1 MIDTQTFERENGIP
15 LFTLT
20 EIESAFKAIVDAKI
34 KNKRQKISLIG
45 YEPFYD
51 PKKFSMLPIGLDGVT
66 TAHVYKSEEAKE
78 EFLFEIYRLVN
89 LCEKNRPKVP
99 KLNFKKFKVL
109 DIETKPGKSRKIAIP
124 CLRDQVVV
132 RCILNRLNAIG
143 IVDEANK
150 PNQNIPNLTKAIK
163 NLMDENPSCTIIR
176 SDIKNFYPSVDTN
189 LLVTLLQDS
198 HGEVIGERLMALIK
212 KALIDNKSKNDYTGL
227 PVGMGTSVL
236 FANYYI
242 SQLGLTNFYEGVKVI
257 RYEDDVLMFLN
268 EGIDPENVKVK
279 LDEKLATFRLERNI
293 EKTEIKPCMSPFVF
307 LGVSYE
313 NGQVSISEE
322 RNKKWISDVNK
333 DVQDEIK
340 NFRFLELVDP
350 KVNIP
355 TKKEIIKTIWKAH
368 MFGNRSYFH
377 QHYLKIK
384 AINENGK

>member
-1 MIDTQTFERENGIP
+1 MIDTQAFENENGIP

-66 TAHVYKSEEAKE
+66 TAHIYKSEEAKE

-89 LCEKNRPKVP
+89 LCEKNRPNVP

-150 PNQNIPNLTKAIK
+150 PNQNIPSLTKSIK
-163 NLMDENPSCTIIR
+163 NLIDENPSCTIIR

-189 LLVTLLQDS
+189 LLIALLQDS

-242 SQLGLTNFYEGVKVI
+242 SQLGLTNFYEGVRVI

-268 EGIDPENVKVK
+268 EGIDPEDVKSK
-279 LDEKLATFRLERNI
+279 LDQKLATFRLERNI

-322 RNKKWISDVNK
+322 RKKKWISDVNK
-333 DVQDEIK
+333 DIQDEIK

-355 TKKEIIKTIWKAH
+355 TKKEIIKTIWKSH
-368 MFGNRSYFH
+368 MFGKRSYFH
-377 QHYLKIK
+377 QHLLKIK
-384 AINENGK
+384 AIAEA

>member
-1 MIDTQTFERENGIP
+1 MIDTQAFELENGAP
-15 LFTLT
+15 LFTFN
-20 EIESAFKAIVDAKI
+20 EIESALKGLVDSKL
-34 KNKRQKISLIG
+34 KNKRQKISMLG

-66 TAHVYKSEEAKE
+66 TPHIYKSDEAKE
-78 EFLFEIYRLVN
+78 EFLYEIYRLVN
-89 LCEKNRPKVP
+89 LYEKNRPNIP

-132 RCILNRLNAIG
+132 RCILNRLNNIG
-143 IVDEANK
+143 IVDDANK
-150 PNQNIPNLTKAIK
+150 PNQNIPKLTQSIK
-163 NLMDENPSCTIIR
+163 KLIEENPSRTIIR

-189 LLVTLLQDS
+189 KLVNLLQAS
-198 HGEVIGERLMALIK
+198 HGEIIGERLMALIK

-242 SQLGLTNFYEGVKVI
+242 SQLGLTYFYEGVNLI

-268 EGIDPENVKVK
+268 EGIDPEDVKSK
-279 LDEKLATFRLERNI
+279 LDQKLATFGLERNI
-293 EKTEIKPCMSPFVF
+293 EKTEIMASMSPFVF

-313 NGQVSISEE
+313 NGQVSISKE
-322 RNKKWISDVNK
+322 RYKKWITDVNK
-333 DVQDEIK
+333 DIQDEIK
-340 NFRFLELVDP
+340 NFRAIELIDP
-350 KVNIP
+350 NV
-355 TKKEIIKTIWKAH
+355 KKPSNKELIDTIWKAH
-368 MFGNRSYFH
+368 KFGNRSYFH

-384 AINENGK
+384 AIN